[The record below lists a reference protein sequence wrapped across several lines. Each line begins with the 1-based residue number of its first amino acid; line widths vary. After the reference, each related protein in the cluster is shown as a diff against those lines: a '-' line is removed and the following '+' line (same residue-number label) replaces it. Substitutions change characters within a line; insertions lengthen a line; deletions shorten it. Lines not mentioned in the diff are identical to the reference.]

1 MEKWPHSDLLPTDT
15 LAESMKAMHWP
26 LHNPGTKQVL
36 LLKQAP
42 NGESQD
48 ASEGPEEEPAPD
60 KHFPLPMFASDQD
73 KREFICAGAAAGI
86 AVRPAKFRVT
96 QPASHMRGG
105 SPRLT

>member
-1 MEKWPHSDLLPTDT
+1 M
-15 LAESMKAMHWP
+15 
-26 LHNPGTKQVL
+26 QVL

-86 AVRPAKFRVT
+86 AVRPAHIVT
-96 QPASHMRGG
+96 VARSAGYVRGG
-105 SPRLT
+105 SQ